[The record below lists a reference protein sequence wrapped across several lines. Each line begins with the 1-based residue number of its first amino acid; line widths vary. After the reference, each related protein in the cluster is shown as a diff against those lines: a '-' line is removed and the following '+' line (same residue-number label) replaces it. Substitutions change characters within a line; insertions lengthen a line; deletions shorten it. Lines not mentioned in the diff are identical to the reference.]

1 MSKKNINP
9 FTGSNPPKISP
20 EVHGAIVVE
29 GARQNNLK
37 NISIRIPRNEL
48 VVICGPSGSGKSTL
62 AFDIV
67 YAEGQRRYVES
78 LSAYARQFL
87 PKMDKPLVEKI
98 EGLSPAISLEQQTT
112 GRNPRSTVG
121 TVTEIY
127 DFLRVFYARLGKM
140 YCSHCQTPIEARASD
155 EIIADIMA
163 LEQGSRIH
171 LLSPLVEMQK
181 GTHQDR
187 FKKLKADGFVRVRVA
202 TLGEEKQIYTIDD
215 VPALDKNKKHT
226 IDLVVDRLVIKEDM
240 RTRLADSIELAL
252 RHGNG
257 RIIVTC
263 EGQDDILH
271 STDSVCP
278 SCHSSMPK
286 PSPQLFSFNSPQGA
300 CPQCAGIGTVATFDP
315 QLIAP
320 NEDLSLHEG
329 ALAPLSQ
336 PATWA
341 RIAKPLEELG
351 KRHKFTINTPLNKLS
366 ENAKKAL
373 FHGEAGGVNRTGSLR
388 RNFMGGTSLNRETVA
403 NNDNSISLSHWPG
416 VMFLLEKRMQDSDAW
431 SDILSRYSYAVD
443 CPNCKGARLNQESLH
458 VRVGDTKLSSE
469 NKNDKKNK
477 TDGNS
482 ENKAIE
488 YNIFEFCSLS
498 ITNALRWLENI
509 KFEGR
514 HAIVAEPLLKELTH
528 RLTFMINVG
537 LDYLSLGRAM
547 ITLSGGESQRIRL
560 ASQLGSGLVG
570 VTYVLDEPSIG
581 LHPRDNERLIQTLR
595 SLQKRGNT
603 VLVVEHDEATIR
615 DADSI
620 IELGPGSGSQGG
632 DIVFAGNVDQLFESD
647 SLTAKYMRG
656 DLKIPLPDER
666 REAKEYITLKGV
678 STNNIKN
685 IDCDIPLGLLTCV
698 TGVSGSGKSSLIIDT
713 LYKHVAMHCGIKVDQ
728 PGKLEKLLNVD
739 TIEKVV
745 SIDQSPIGRTPR
757 SNPATYTKIFDEIR
771 NIFAL
776 TQDSKRRGY
785 KAGRFSFNVAGG
797 RCETCKGDGQIRV
810 EMHFLPDIFVTC
822 DVCKGRRF
830 NHETLEVRYKDMNIA
845 EILDM
850 TVREARRFFEHY
862 PALERKLAVLEDVGL
877 DYIRLG
883 QPATTLS
890 GGEAQRIKISRE
902 LGKRTLP
909 GTLYILDEPTTGL
922 HMHEVGKLVL
932 VLHQLVEKG
941 ATVVVIEHNTD
952 VILASDYVIDL
963 GPGGG
968 EKGGSIISQGSPEA
982 IIADPNS
989 ITGKFLME
997 ERRLRRRMK

>member
-1 MSKKNINP
+1 MSNKYKEL
-9 FTGSNPPKISP
+9 FTGPNPPKISP
-20 EVHGAIVVE
+20 EAHGAIVVE

-37 NISIRIPRNEL
+37 NISVRIPRDEL
-48 VVICGPSGSGKSTL
+48 VVVCGPSGSGKSTL

-87 PKMDKPLVEKI
+87 PKMDKPLVDKI
-98 EGLSPAISLEQQTT
+98 EGLSPAISLEQQTA

-140 YCSHCQTPIEARASD
+140 YCSHCGTPIEARASD
-155 EIIADIMA
+155 EIIADIMD
-163 LEQGSRIH
+163 LPQDSRIH
-171 LLSPLVEMQK
+171 LLAPLVEMQK

-187 FKKLKADGFVRVRVA
+187 LKKLKSEGFVRVRVA
-202 TLGEEKQIYTIDD
+202 TLGAEKQVYTIDD
-215 VPALDKNKKHT
+215 VPALDKNKKHS
-226 IDLVVDRLVIKEDM
+226 IDLVVDRLVIKDDM
-240 RTRLADSIELAL
+240 RTRLADSVELAL
-252 RHGNG
+252 RYGNG
-257 RIIVTC
+257 RILVTREGENDIV
-263 EGQDDILH
+263 H

-278 SCHSSMPK
+278 SCRASMPT

-315 QLIAP
+315 QLISP
-320 NEDLSLHEG
+320 NDNLSLREG
-329 ALAPLSQ
+329 VLAPLSQ
-336 PATWA
+336 ATTWQKMEKA
-341 RIAKPLEELG
+341 LVALG
-351 KRHKFTINTPLNKLS
+351 KRHKFTLDTPLSQFS
-366 ENAKKAL
+366 EKAKKAL
-373 FHGEAGGVNRTGSLR
+373 FHGEAGGVNKTGSLR
-388 RNFMGGTSLNRETVA
+388 RNFMGGTSLNHETV
-403 NNDNSISLSHWPG
+403 NVSEDSISLTVWPG
-416 VMFLLEKRMQDSDAW
+416 VMFLLEKRMQNSDAW
-431 SDILSRYSYAVD
+431 GDILSRYSYAVD
-443 CPNCKGARLNQESLH
+443 CPSCQGARLRTEALH
-458 VRVGDTKLSSE
+458 VRVGNTNEKSKDSKQ
-469 NKNDKKNK
+469 DKDNP
-477 TDGNS
+477 
-482 ENKAIE
+482 E

-498 ITNALRWLENI
+498 ITKALHWLESI

-537 LDYLSLGRAM
+537 LDYISLGRAM
-547 ITLSGGESQRIRL
+547 MTLSGGEAQRIRL

-615 DADSI
+615 EADTI
-620 IELGPGSGSQGG
+620 LELGPGSGSQGG
-632 DIVFAGNVDQLFESD
+632 DLVFAGNVKQLFESD

-666 REAKEYITLKGV
+666 REVKEVITLKGV

-698 TGVSGSGKSSLIIDT
+698 TGVSGSGKSSLVIDT

-728 PGKLEKLLNVD
+728 PGKLKKLINAEV
-739 TIEKVV
+739 IERVV

-771 NIFAL
+771 TIFSL

-785 KAGRFSFNVAGG
+785 KVGRFSFNVAGG

-822 DVCKGRRF
+822 DVCKGKRF
-830 NHETLEVRYKDMNIA
+830 NRETLEVRYKDMNIA

-850 TVREARRFFEHY
+850 TVNEARKFFEHY
-862 PALERKLAVLEDVGL
+862 PVLERRLAVLEDVGL
-877 DYIRLG
+877 GYIRLG

-902 LGKRTLP
+902 LGKRSLP

-922 HMHEVGKLVL
+922 HMHEVGKLVT
-932 VLHQLVEKG
+932 VLHQLVERG
-941 ATVVVIEHNTD
+941 ASVVVIEHNTD

-968 EKGGSIISQGSPEA
+968 ESGGNIISQGSPEA
-982 IIADPNS
+982 IMADPNS
-989 ITGKFLME
+989 ITGKFLTE
-997 ERRLRRRMK
+997 ERRLRRKNLV